1 MLAAN
6 DADLATV
13 ALRPRLIWGPGDTQ
27 ILPRLVAR
35 ARAGR
40 LRLVGDGRNK
50 VDTTYIDNAAQAHF
64 DALEHLAPGAS
75 CAGKAYFVSNGEPM
89 AMGDLLDALLAAT
102 GTPPVRKTIAFETGL
117 ERYEVRDILDRL
129 QHRHGVICYDA
140 DTRELFIINWL
151 RNHWNNSPKW
161 AENAQRSIRRIKSRW
176 LRLMV
181 RAQFLRMQDMYAA
194 SKKLRLSPSAAR
206 RRFVP

>member
-1 MLAAN
+1 MGRINSINTGFWTSPQVVDNFTPEERYVYLYCLTN
-6 DADLATV
+6 
-13 ALRPRLIWGPGDTQ
+13 PRTNLCGC
-27 ILPRLVAR
+27 
-35 ARAGR
+35 
-40 LRLVGDGRNK
+40 
-50 VDTTYIDNAAQAHF
+50 Y
-64 DALEHLAPGAS
+64 E
-75 CAGKAYFVSNGEPM
+75 VSI
-89 AMGDLLDALLAAT
+89 
-102 GTPPVRKTIAFETGL
+102 KTIAFETGL
-117 ERYEVRDILDRL
+117 KRYEVRDILDRL